1 MYKNIHS
8 STLWSSCKL
17 EATQVPVNSRME
29 KWNVV
34 SSHSG
39 ISGSNE
45 NEWSDY
51 MGVLFVECDLYT

>member
-29 KWNVV
+29 K
-34 SSHSG
+34 
-39 ISGSNE
+39 
-45 NEWSDY
+45 
-51 MGVLFVECDLYT
+51 